1 MSRKKKK
8 QKEKNR
14 GEQMKQELVDY
25 NKILPIFIYFN

>member
-8 QKEKNR
+8 KEKKR

-25 NKILPIFIYFN
+25 NKILPILIYFN